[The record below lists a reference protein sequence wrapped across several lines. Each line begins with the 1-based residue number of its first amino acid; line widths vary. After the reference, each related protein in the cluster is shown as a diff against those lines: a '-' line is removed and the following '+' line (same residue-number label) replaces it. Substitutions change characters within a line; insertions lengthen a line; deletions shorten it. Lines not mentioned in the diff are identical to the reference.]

1 MFSDVYWATPSV
13 YSLTDFQLD
22 LTKILANFEFV
33 LFIMNQ
39 SLNYLV
45 VEMKLELN
53 HKKDLE
59 QLRHQLQV
67 DLQHL
72 DEMCL
77 L

>member
-1 MFSDVYWATPSV
+1 MFIELRHQFIVWLIFNMIWPKSMV
-13 YSLTDFQLD
+13 
-22 LTKILANFEFV
+22 NFEFV
-33 LFIMNQ
+33 QFILNQ
-39 SLNYLV
+39 SLDYLV

-59 QLRHQLQV
+59 QLRHPLQV

-72 DEMCL
+72 DETCL